1 MLSVLK
7 QHGLL
12 FLLLSMFTGLI
23 GSFVNPLMNLFIV
36 EGLNS
41 PPAFIGLYT
50 VAVTLAG
57 LVFSQ
62 WLGSLADKGISA
74 RKMFMV
80 AVSGM
85 AMALLIFANATSF
98 WVVLV
103 AGVILFS
110 MGNAAIPQV
119 LTLGRQW
126 AVQQPGINLAQF
138 NARLRAAISFAWV
151 GGPPLGYALAAGVD
165 FDRSFYM
172 AAFFALV
179 ALCFAA
185 LFIPEMSANS
195 EHNSHLP
202 TQKTPS
208 YFWLMVLAITF
219 GSVGNI
225 MYSSALP
232 LYAIN
237 ELGFAAHTPGIFMGL
252 VACLEIPVML
262 YAGKLAQHGNKLKM
276 FGVAF
281 VCAMVFYSGVFFAT
295 EVWHLVVLQF
305 INALFYGVFAGIG
318 LTILQDEL
326 PTKIGFT
333 AAVYS
338 NAIKVGMM
346 LGTTATGIIA
356 QVFSFRFA
364 TIGAFCAA
372 GAALSFLL
380 LFNYRKKLA
389 INKQRDLTP
398 GFVCT
403 EPLEGGQAQA

>member
-1 MLSVLK
+1 MS
-7 QHGLL
+7 
-12 FLLLSMFTGLI
+12 
-23 GSFVNPLMNLFIV
+23 LFIV
-36 EGLNS
+36 EGLHS
-41 PPAFIGLYT
+41 PPAYIGMYT

-62 WLGSLADKGISA
+62 WLGTLADKGISA
-74 RKMFMV
+74 RKMFMI

-85 AMALLIFANATSF
+85 AAALLVFANTSSF

-126 AVQQPGINLAQF
+126 AVQQPDVNLAQF
-138 NARLRAAISFAWV
+138 NARLRAAISFAWI

-185 LFIPEMSANS
+185 VFIPEVATSSPQASN
-195 EHNSHLP
+195 HR
-202 TQKTPS
+202 TQKTPA

-232 LYAIN
+232 LYVIN
-237 ELGFAAHTPGIFMGL
+237 ELGFATHTPGIFMGL

-262 YAGKLAQHGNKLKM
+262 YAGKLAHKRNKIKM

-281 VCAMVFYSGVFFAT
+281 GCAMVFYIGVFFAT
-295 EVWHLVVLQF
+295 QVWQLIALQF
-305 INALFYGVFAGIG
+305 INALFYGVFAGLG
-318 LTILQDEL
+318 LTILQDQL
-326 PTKIGFT
+326 PARIGFT

-346 LGTTATGIIA
+346 LGTTATGVLA
-356 QVFSFRFA
+356 QFFSFRFA

-372 GAALSFLL
+372 GAALSCLL
-380 LFNYRKKLA
+380 LFNYRKNLA
-389 INKQRDLTP
+389 RNAGPNHISGNA
-398 GFVCT
+398 GS
-403 EPLEGGQAQA
+403 GQLAGSQVQ